1 MIYIWL
7 GVLLLSL
14 ILEGATAAITS
25 LWFSIGALAAMLTTF
40 LGGEIWLQVTV
51 FTVVSILCLLALRPI
66 LKKYITP
73 KQVKTNIDAII
84 GTTGVVL
91 EAIDNIAGT
100 GKVKLSGMEWTA
112 RSESGDPIEKD
123 TVITVTRIEGV
134 KVYVKVK

>member
-25 LWFSIGALAAMLTTF
+25 LWFAVGALAAMLTTA
-40 LGGEIWLQVTV
+40 LGGEIWLQITV
-51 FTVVSILCLLALRPI
+51 FTVVSILCLLALRPV

-84 GTTGVVL
+84 GATGVVQ
-91 EAIDNIAGT
+91 ETVDNLAGT

-112 RSESGDPIEKD
+112 RSETGEIIEKGAVV
-123 TVITVTRIEGV
+123 TVVRIEGV
-134 KVYVKVK
+134 KVFVNVK

>member
-25 LWFSIGALAAMLTTF
+25 LWFAIGALAAMLTTA

-51 FTVVSILCLLALRPI
+51 FTVVSILCLLALRPV

-112 RSESGDPIEKD
+112 RSETGLPIEKD
-123 TVITVTRIEGV
+123 TVVTVTRIEGV
-134 KVYVKVK
+134 KVYVEVK

>member
-25 LWFSIGALAAMLTTF
+25 LWFAIGALAAMLTTA
-40 LGGEIWLQVTV
+40 LGGEIWLQITV
-51 FTVVSILCLLALRPI
+51 FTVVSILCLLALRPV

-84 GTTGVVL
+84 GSAGVVQ
-91 EAIDNIAGT
+91 ETVDNLAGT

-112 RSESGDPIEKD
+112 RSETGEIIEKGAVV
-123 TVITVTRIEGV
+123 TVVRIEGV
-134 KVYVKVK
+134 KVFVNVK